1 MSSIVDVAISTETT
15 KYAPDS
21 PQWRREVGALHN
33 DLNRE
38 TGSVT
43 TQSAPVPGT
52 RGGVVE
58 VILALGTSG
67 ALVAAVQVLR
77 AWLGR
82 DKTRTLTV
90 TWTDS
95 DGGRRQLTVTGE
107 NLDQRSF
114 QALSESIG
122 KMIEDR

>member
-1 MSSIVDVAISTETT
+1 MSSVVDVAISTETT

-107 NLDQRSF
+107 NLDQSSF

-122 KMIEDR
+122 KKIEDH